1 MQQGSAKKILSNL
14 LKVAIS
20 VGGLA
25 YIFWKVPFA
34 EVCGHWT
41 AQALPWILLILFCT
55 VFSMAIQANRWRG
68 LLLEEGKKIKFRTFY
83 AYIALGY
90 FFNNLLPSGFGGDA
104 VKTIAFGKRFGNIA
118 NSVAAVAISRVMGLL
133 AMFLCFFATLPFVVA
148 RYDIPTIYTG
158 AVSAVALV
166 SVLVIVGGLFSD
178 KIKLPAKLTKLG
190 VHSNIPNLR
199 EIVIPEGVRKIPF
212 GCFENDSNLEKVE
225 IKGNLT
231 EIDAM
236 AFDCCSSLKNLK
248 LPDSITSIGAVAF
261 QGCTSLNEI
270 TLPKNLKCVGEYA
283 FAFCGKLTITVPEEM
298 QLEKWD
304 NAFVEP
310 ETESVQ
316 PDQKL
321 TVRVKKGSWADLHF
335 EEVFTAR
342 AVKEYF

>member
-34 EVCGHWT
+34 EVCEHWT

-148 RYDIPTIYTG
+148 RYNIPAIYTG
-158 AVSAVALV
+158 AVCAVALV

-178 KIKLPAKLTKLG
+178 KIKLPSGLTAK
-190 VHSNIPNLR
+190 V
-199 EIVIPEGVRKIPF
+199 PF
-212 GCFENDSNLEKVE
+212 L
-225 IKGNLT
+225 
-231 EIDAM
+231 
-236 AFDCCSSLKNLK
+236 LK
-248 LPDSITSIGAVAF
+248 LQDAFSIYRGYKKAFLLSGLDSIWLQISSIAIHYAYFQAVGVSVDLA
-261 QGCTSLNEI
+261 
-270 TLPKNLKCVGEYA
+270 
-283 FAFCGKLTITVPEEM
+283 TITVFM
-298 QLEKWD
+298 
-304 NAFVEP
+304 
-310 ETESVQ
+310 TITI
-316 PDQKL
+316 
-321 TVRVKKGSWADLHF
+321 TVSMLPISINGIGIREGVNVSLFTGLLGIPADIVLAAALIGYIPMLFQAAQGAVVLATYRKKN
-335 EEVFTAR
+335 
-342 AVKEYF
+342 

>member
-55 VFSMAIQANRWRG
+55 VFSMAIQANRWRS

-178 KIKLPAKLTKLG
+178 KIKLPAKLTAK
-190 VHSNIPNLR
+190 V
-199 EIVIPEGVRKIPF
+199 PF
-212 GCFENDSNLEKVE
+212 L
-225 IKGNLT
+225 
-231 EIDAM
+231 
-236 AFDCCSSLKNLK
+236 LK
-248 LPDSITSIGAVAF
+248 LQDAFSIYRGYKKAFLLSGLDSIWLQISSIAIHYAYFQAVGVPVDLA
-261 QGCTSLNEI
+261 
-270 TLPKNLKCVGEYA
+270 
-283 FAFCGKLTITVPEEM
+283 TITVFMTITITVSMLPISINGIGIREGVNVSLFTGLLGIPADIVLAAALIGYIPM
-298 QLEKWD
+298 LFQAAQG
-304 NAFVEP
+304 AFIFAIIGKRN
-310 ETESVQ
+310 SAQ
-316 PDQKL
+316 
-321 TVRVKKGSWADLHF
+321 
-335 EEVFTAR
+335 
-342 AVKEYF
+342 